1 MAKMK
6 IGVIG
11 GGISGLAAAYRLR
24 QAGHDVMV
32 MEAGDNVGGKVHSEQ
47 VDGFVVEHGPNGYL
61 SSRLPQA
68 RLIKDL
74 GLEAEIQPAEAA
86 AKQRYLFMRGA
97 LRAVPSDLKAL
108 LKTDVISTRGRIQ
121 MAFEPLIPK
130 LKENIDESVYGFAAR
145 RFGEEAAELL
155 VDPMITGIYAGNAR
169 SLSLRA
175 ASPTLHAFEQRN
187 GSVLRGA
194 IAKKLRGESGARGHL
209 TSLKGGMST
218 LIEALHRFLG
228 DDAVLVNHP
237 IRRVR
242 QMPRGW
248 RVFSKGN
255 APQTFDSLVFA
266 TPTYVTA
273 ELLASHAPDIVEPL
287 EAIEYA
293 PVGVVALGFREGTLP
308 RALDGFGY
316 LIPSS
321 EQRKILG
328 VLWPSTIFNG
338 RAPAGFELI
347 RTMVGG
353 AWNPEALD
361 QSDEDLKQMVLS
373 ELSAT
378 LGGPMPDPV
387 FSRIIRWPQGI
398 PQYTI
403 GHLDRVAAAEAAVAQ
418 LPNVHLA
425 GNGLYGVS
433 TSDCAARAEELPGL
447 V

>member
-1 MAKMK
+1 MK

-24 QAGHDVMV
+24 QAGHDVLV
-32 MEAGDNVGGKVHSEQ
+32 MEAGRNTGGKIHSEQ

-68 RLIKDL
+68 RLIRDL
-74 GLEAEIQPAEAA
+74 GLEAKVQPAEAA
-86 AKQRYLFMRGA
+86 AKRRYVFMRGA
-97 LRAVPSDLKAL
+97 LRVIPSDPKTL

-130 LKENIDESVYGFAAR
+130 LKEDIDESVYDFATR
-145 RFGEEAAELL
+145 RFGEEAAEVL
-155 VDPMITGIYAGNAR
+155 VDPMVTGIYAGNAR
-169 SLSLRA
+169 ALSLRA
-175 ASPTLHAFEQRN
+175 SFPTLHAFEQRN
-187 GSVLRGA
+187 GSVLGGA
-194 IAKKLRGESGARGHL
+194 IVKKLRGESGPRGHL

-218 LIEALHRFLG
+218 LIEALHRILG
-228 DDAVLVNHP
+228 NNTVLVNHP

-242 QMPRGW
+242 KMPRGW

-255 APQTFDSLVFA
+255 APQTFDCLVFA

-273 ELLASHAPDIVEPL
+273 KLIGPHAPGAARPL
-287 EAIEYA
+287 RAIKYA

-321 EQRKILG
+321 ERRKILG
-328 VLWPSTIFNG
+328 VLWPSTIFSG

-353 AWNPEALD
+353 AWNPEVLD
-361 QSDEDLKQMVLS
+361 LSDEALQRMVLS
-373 ELSAT
+373 ELGAT

-418 LPNVHLA
+418 LPNVHLV

-433 TSDCAARAEELPGL
+433 TSDCAARAEALPGL
-447 V
+447 I